1 MKDVKKLHNKF
12 IAECKNKMKSKK
24 ITFKE
29 IAKAT
34 SMSDSTIKDFF
45 KGSDAKI
52 KTVLKILNAM
62 NLKLKLN

>member
-29 IAKAT
+29 IEELFYK
-34 SMSDSTIKDFF
+34 
-45 KGSDAKI
+45 
-52 KTVLKILNAM
+52 
-62 NLKLKLN
+62 